1 GVSYLRL
8 IRRFEDRDH
17 EEVREVVINS
27 FNETCAALFRYALWQ
42 PGIQL
47 ALLTVFCFLF
57 LSSASFLLSSVGL
70 ALMILAVNR
79 AAYQLITKN
88 WIEVALKGDFL
99 NIKKTYMET
108 SGSCFWVAECNG
120 KVVGTIAATPSK
132 EKKGALELKRFAV
145 RMGYRGRGVGKAL
158 CRALCD
164 FAQANGNQRIMLC
177 TSVIHYEGL
186 KFYERFGF
194 KKTREYCWP
203 SLLGKA
209 LNLLMICYRYDLSLS

>member
-1 GVSYLRL
+1 MEAYK

-27 FNETCAALFRYALWQ
+27 FNEMSAPLFRYALWQ

-47 ALLTVFCFLF
+47 AILTVFCFLF
-57 LSSASFLLSSVGL
+57 LSSESFLLSSAGL
-70 ALMILAVNR
+70 ALMVLAVNR
-79 AAYQLITKN
+79 AAYHLTTKN
-88 WIEVALKGDFL
+88 WTEVVLKDFL

-108 SGSCFWVAECNG
+108 SGSCFWVADCNG
-120 KVVGTIAATPSK
+120 KVVGTIGAKPSK
-132 EKKGALELKRFAV
+132 EKKGALEMKRFAV
-145 RMGYRGRGVGKAL
+145 RMGYRGQGVGKAL
-158 CRALCD
+158 FRALCD
-164 FAQANGNQRIMLC
+164 FAQANGNQSIVLC

-186 KFYERFGF
+186 KFYERSGF
-194 KKTREYCWP
+194 KKTREYYWP